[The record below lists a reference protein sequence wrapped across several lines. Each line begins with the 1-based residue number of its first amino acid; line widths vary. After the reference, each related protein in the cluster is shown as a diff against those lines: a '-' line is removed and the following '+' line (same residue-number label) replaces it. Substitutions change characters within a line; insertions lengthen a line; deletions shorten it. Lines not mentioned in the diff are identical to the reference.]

1 MLKIIE
7 INRDFVAALKPVGM
21 PSQADPTGDLDAMS
35 ATSRIL
41 AEMGEPSE
49 LFLVHRLDR
58 VVGGLMA
65 FARNKK
71 AAAALSEL
79 FSSRGAEKHY
89 LAVTEGHAE
98 GGELCDLL
106 YKDAAKGKAFVTD
119 RMRKGVKEA
128 SLTYQPIATA
138 DTEGGIRTLV
148 EVTLG
153 TGRFHQ
159 IRVQLASR
167 GLPLVGDG
175 KYGARDK
182 GSFTP
187 ALYSHRLSFELFG
200 RKYEFS
206 CLPDGEAYPWSLF
219 DLKEI

>member
-1 MLKIIE
+1 MLNIIE
-7 INRDFVAALKPVGM
+7 INRDFAVVNKPVGM
-21 PSQADPTGDLDAMS
+21 PSQSDPTGDVDAMS

-41 AEMGEPSE
+41 SEMGEPSE

-58 VVGGLMA
+58 VVGGLMV

-71 AAAALSEL
+71 SAGALSEL
-79 FSSRGAEKHY
+79 FSSRGIEKTY
-89 LAVTEGHAE
+89 LAVTEGHAT
-98 GGELCDLL
+98 GGELCDLI
-106 YKDAAKGKAFVTD
+106 YKDAIKGKAFVTD
-119 RMRKGVKEA
+119 RMRKGVNEA
-128 SLTYQPIATA
+128 RLTYRPLGTA
-138 DTEGGIRTLV
+138 DTAGGVRTLV
-148 EVTLG
+148 EVKLG

-167 GLPLVGDG
+167 GLSLVGDG

-182 GSFTP
+182 GSATP
-187 ALYSHRLSFELFG
+187 ALFSHRLSFALFG